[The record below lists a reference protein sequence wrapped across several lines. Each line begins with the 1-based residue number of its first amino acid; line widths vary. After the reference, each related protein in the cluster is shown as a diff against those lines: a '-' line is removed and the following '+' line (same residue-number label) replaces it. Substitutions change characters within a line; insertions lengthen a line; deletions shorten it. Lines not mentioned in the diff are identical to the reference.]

1 MEVCDWFTRSWRTL
15 TQDELRSMAVLMP
28 DYTGRATASPGRYTN
43 TGRRAEASARATDPG
58 ADRGQRRLWD
68 TGG

>member
-28 DYTGRATASPGRYTN
+28 ENTGRATASPGRYTN
-43 TGRRAEASARATDPG
+43 TGRRAEASAVPQIQEQIVDK
-58 ADRGQRRLWD
+58 RRLWD